1 MAVKTAISLLAF
13 ITTSVGSL
21 CGRHEATYRT
31 GVDPSHWAGATGPFG
46 SLISTS
52 EGASV
57 SDRIVSRIVWL
68 LAALAL
74 AVTAFG
80 VWYDLRNRLGDESP
94 LFVADGIAW
103 ALLPAV
109 FVLTGALIVSRQPRN
124 IIGLLLMI
132 PGLVFLT
139 AGVVDVAFGSLEQGV
154 QPEAMT
160 VGLWLRLWFDNW
172 SWVLLIFP
180 IFNLMLVFPTGRLL
194 SSRWRWIVGLEI
206 AMVLVMMFGS
216 AFSQE
221 MGPLNVEDEMAW
233 ALPNPIGFLPESFIG
248 ATFEAVWSAG
258 LLIMTVSSLL
268 ALVLRF
274 RRASQ
279 MERQQLKWL
288 LFAVTVFAL
297 IYGVTAVTSGELATG
312 GLGDL
317 LFVFSL
323 MGIPVSIAVAVLRFH
338 LYDLDR
344 IIRRTL
350 LYAVLTGLLIGI
362 FALSVF
368 VIQGIV
374 GGVVGEDS
382 PLGVAVSTLLVA
394 ALFNPLRRRLQELI
408 DRRLYRSKYDA
419 QRVIDDFVATARNE
433 ADMNLLSADL
443 LAVVDQTVQ
452 PSLQGLW
459 IKGAET
465 QDA

>member
-1 MAVKTAISLLAF
+1 VGVTRPRIAPWATLA
-13 ITTSVGSL
+13 
-21 CGRHEATYRT
+21 T
-31 GVDPSHWAGATGPFG
+31 GPGTGPFG
-46 SLISTS
+46 SLKSTF

-57 SDRIVSRIVWL
+57 SERIVARIVWV
-68 LAALAL
+68 LAAIAL

-80 VWYDLRNRLGDESP
+80 VWYDFRNRLVVESP
-94 LFVADGIAW
+94 MFVADGIAW

-132 PGLVFLT
+132 PGLVILA
-139 AGVVDVAFGSLEQGV
+139 AGVGDVVFGSLADGPPTEGIT
-154 QPEAMT
+154 P
-160 VGLWLRLWFDNW
+160 GLWIRLWFDNW

-180 IFNLMLVFPTGRLL
+180 IFHLMLVFPTGKLL
-194 SSRWRWIVGLEI
+194 SPRWRWLVGLEI
-206 AMVLVMMFGS
+206 GMVLFMMFS
-216 AFSQE
+216 AAFSDAI
-221 MGPLNVEDEMAW
+221 GPLDVPEEDAW
-233 ALPNPIGFLPESFIG
+233 VLPNPIGFVPEDF
-248 ATFEAVWSAG
+248 FEGLFNTVWAAG
-258 LLIMTVSSLL
+258 LVAVTALALL
-268 ALVLRF
+268 AVVIRF

-279 MERQQLKWL
+279 TERQQIKWL
-288 LFAVTVFAL
+288 LFAVTVFAV
-297 IYGVTAVTSGELATG
+297 IYGIAGVTADEGLETG

-317 LFVFSL
+317 LFVISV

-368 VIQGIV
+368 VIQRVI
-374 GGVVGEDS
+374 GGFVGEDS
-382 PLGVAVSTLLVA
+382 PLVVAVSTLLIA
-394 ALFNPLRRRLQELI
+394 ALFNPLRRRLQGLI

-419 QRVIDDFVATARNE
+419 QRVVDQFITTARNE
-433 ADMNLLSADL
+433 ADMSLLSADL
-443 LAVVDQTVQ
+443 LDVVDQTVQ

-459 IKGAET
+459 IKGVKA